1 MQADISALDATNLA
15 EHYRPPLAHWVRSN
29 MVLSMDGNFAGPRGS
44 SRELSCATD
53 LRVLML
59 IRALSDVVVVGAR
72 TAVGEKYSSLRVR
85 EEFLHV
91 TKGTPRLCVV
101 SGMLAF
107 TGDEGFLQNADERPI
122 ILTSRQ
128 DSYEWQAKLDRL
140 HGLADVIVSPNALT
154 GAGIIESLHK
164 LGLHQILCEGG
175 PSLNALLAHDNVFDE
190 LAVTLA
196 PIVVGQTSRVPPLGQ
211 TYSTWHR
218 TMVGVADEYTFFR
231 FTAAPLHA
239 QP

>member
-1 MQADISALDATNLA
+1 
-15 EHYRPPLAHWVRSN
+15 
-29 MVLSMDGNFAGPRGS
+29 
-44 SRELSCATD
+44 
-53 LRVLML
+53 
-59 IRALSDVVVVGAR
+59 
-72 TAVGEKYSSLRVR
+72 
-85 EEFLHV
+85 
-91 TKGTPRLCVV
+91 
-101 SGMLAF
+101 MLAF
-107 TGDEGFLQNADERPI
+107 TGDEEFLQNAGERPI

-128 DSYEWQAKLDRL
+128 DSSEWQGNLDRL
-140 HGLADVIVSPNALT
+140 QDLADVIVSQNALT
-154 GAGIIESLHK
+154 GGGIIQSLHK

-218 TMVGVADEYTFFR
+218 TMVGVADEHTFFR